1 MKDRRQN
8 VWGYMVLGLVC
19 ALLMGAFDM
28 ALAAALSA
36 NRDTP
41 EREGQLLALTQGSNV
56 VYAGSMVAVYT
67 GGTAQAAADAS
78 GLMVV
83 GRAEAFQDN
92 TGSTYD
98 SARVLV
104 VRRGVFLW
112 ENGGSLTDGDIGQL
126 CYVEDDQTVT
136 TAAEASADIIAGWIV
151 DVDTDGVW
159 VDTRDLGSQGA
170 SSVASLTVSGNGT
183 VGGTLAVTG
192 ATTLSTVTASGAA
205 TLGSTAVVG
214 KTLTVAGNASVGT
227 NLTVAGTST
236 FTGAVSGSNVT
247 YSGTV
252 ALTGIPTTTNGL
264 TTGRLWSNSGALTVY

>member
-8 VWGYMVLGLVC
+8 VWGLLVAGLVS
-19 ALLMGAFDM
+19 ALFLGVVDFGV
-28 ALAAALSA
+28 AAALSA

-98 SARVLV
+98 SARLLV

-192 ATTLSTVTASGAA
+192 ATTLSSA
-205 TLGSTAVVG
+205 TTTGNANVG
-214 KTLTVAGNASVGT
+214 KILTVAGNASIGT
-227 NLTVAGTST
+227 NLTVGGTSI

-252 ALTGIPTTTNGL
+252 SLTGIPTTTNGL